1 MPSLLELPVLGLP
14 VRFDADDPAALD
26 AVLAAYGEW
35 RSLAAHPHLAPTPGL
50 APCVHVRLR
59 VVPPPAGAPPLEDAP
74 PAIDVTGSRLV
85 LSAPGARAEAEL
97 RTAEAR
103 AVLDTRA
110 LADPA
115 RLRADVLDTLLLFL
129 LTRRDRQP
137 LHAAAVIHAGTA
149 AILAGPGGTGKSS
162 LAWAAARAGLRVL
175 SDDAVYLQL
184 RPRLRVW
191 GFDTPLHLL
200 PDAAG
205 AGPIPEGAP
214 LRLRGGRAK
223 AAIPLHDGWSEPPVT
238 ERAVL
243 FLLERGTRR
252 VTVQRIDPEGAVAL
266 LGASLEPGFD
276 VFRDALL
283 PPLRALARAGA
294 WRLRL
299 SHDPDEAI
307 AAVRDLLGA

>member
-1 MPSLLELPVLGLP
+1 MHSLLELPLLGLP
-14 VRFDADDPAALD
+14 VRFEAEDPAALD

-35 RSLAAHPHLAPTPGL
+35 RGLAAHPHLVPAPGE
-50 APCVHVRLR
+50 APSARVRLR
-59 VVPPPAGAPPLEDAP
+59 LRPPPPGGPPLEDAP
-74 PAIDVTGSRLV
+74 PQVAVTGSRL
-85 LSAPGARAEAEL
+85 LLAAPGARAEAEL
-97 RTAEAR
+97 ATSEAS
-103 AVLDTRA
+103 AVLDPRI

-137 LHAAAVIHAGTA
+137 LHAAAVVHAGTA
-149 AILAGPGGTGKSS
+149 AVLAGPGGTGKSS

-184 RPRLRVW
+184 QPRLRVW

-205 AGPIPEGAP
+205 PIPEGVP
-214 LRLRGGRAK
+214 LRERGGRLK
-223 AAIPLHDGWSEPPVT
+223 AAIPLPRDGSEPPVV

-243 FLLERGTRR
+243 CLLEPGGRR
-252 VTVQRIDPEGAVAL
+252 VSLQRIDPDGAIAL
-266 LGASLEPGFD
+266 LAESWEPGFD
-276 VFRDALL
+276 VFRDTLL

-299 SHDPDEAI
+299 SADPDEAI
-307 AAVRDLLGA
+307 AAVRAVLGA